1 MRTARGVVYVAYG
14 RRAISAVK
22 ASVASLKRYNS
33 FPVVVISDKINLE
46 IPGAETV
53 QFRSL
58 GGSNIQQSR
67 NAKLR
72 ILSYVP
78 EEWNS
83 VLYLDADTE
92 VQGKLTQGFKVLE
105 KGWDLAIVPS
115 AYQGRGLFQHI
126 EDMERGYTVETLRN
140 PEPLQLQAGVMFVRR
155 SETTMTFFQ
164 NWRAEWRRFG
174 SQDQAALL
182 RALDKTPIRICL
194 LGRNYNGGDLVAH
207 HFGRAR

>member
-14 RRAISAVK
+14 RHAISAVK

-33 FPVVVISDKINLE
+33 FPIVVISDKIGLE
-46 IPGAETV
+46 IPGADTI
-53 QFRSL
+53 RLSST
-58 GGSNIQQSR
+58 GMTDIQRSR

-78 EEWNS
+78 EEWS
-83 VLYLDADTE
+83 SILYLDADTE
-92 VQGKLTQGFKVLE
+92 VQGKLLQGFKVLE
-105 KGWDLAIVPS
+105 EGWDLAIVPS

-126 EDMERGYTVETLRN
+126 EDTERGYTVEALQN
-140 PEPLQLQAGVMFVRR
+140 PEPLQLQAGVMFIRR
-155 SETTMTFFQ
+155 SETMMTFFQ
-164 NWRAEWRRFG
+164 TWRAEWKRFG

-194 LGRNYNGGDLVAH
+194 LGRDYNGGELVAH